1 MISPSVLIEWNQRLQ
16 NVDNFEL
23 GIRNYENIVADVE
36 KREQKLLK
44 EIGAAKQ
51 RILKSIEVG
60 QKLKTL
66 KEHFGQIIEAL
77 DEDFGFEEVLE
88 EAHVVLT
95 DATGL
100 ASTHDNFTQTLD
112 KIRSMVDQMRQ
123 IKLKPSE
130 SLITLGTLSGTQP
143 INLKTPRR
151 GRGRGRLIKPKQEP
165 VGYEPSLAS
174 TSQASTASDDR
185 QFEDYCSI
193 EAEPPTA
200 GNLEVLSLCSEDS
213 FSQKVVRPD
222 LSPVSSKIANID
234 LGKFVSAK
242 PFNPFPDQNVEDKA
256 NSFVLSDKTYHLN
269 QVENCHG
276 DLNKPMGISGR
287 NIISTCSNLLLARP
301 TLDFIVADTFN
312 NTVHIHD
319 QSLKRVATLR
329 TSQGFRSPS
338 SIACT
343 KNGNIYVK
351 GTFCRQTIDLCLIQ
365 ITLRFICLSTTS
377 VKNR

>member
-23 GIRNYENIVADVE
+23 GIRHYESIVADVE
-36 KREQKLLK
+36 KRERKLLK

-60 QKLKTL
+60 HKLKTL

-88 EAHVVLT
+88 EAHVVLS

-100 ASTHDNFTQTLD
+100 VSTRDNFSQTLD

-130 SLITLGTLSGTQP
+130 SLITLGTLSGTKP
-143 INLKTPRR
+143 IDLKTPRR
-151 GRGRGRLIKPKQEP
+151 GRGRGRLIKQKEEP

-174 TSQASTASDDR
+174 TASDDK

-200 GNLEVLSLCSEDS
+200 GNLDVLSLCSEDS

-222 LSPVSSKIANID
+222 LSPVSNKIANID
-234 LGKFVSAK
+234 IGKFVSAK

-256 NSFVLSDKTYHLN
+256 TSFVLANETYHLQ
-269 QVENCHG
+269 QVEDCHG
-276 DLNKPMGISGR
+276 DLNKPMGISG
-287 NIISTCSNLLLARP
+287 
-301 TLDFIVADTFN
+301 
-312 NTVHIHD
+312 
-319 QSLKRVATLR
+319 K
-329 TSQGFRSPS
+329 
-338 SIACT
+338 
-343 KNGNIYVK
+343 
-351 GTFCRQTIDLCLIQ
+351 IQ
-365 ITLRFICLSTTS
+365 
-377 VKNR
+377 K